1 MAFLGQEDRF
11 ETLTKLTTELA
22 ERKDAMASRWAGLE
36 THSELEGRLRV
47 QDEDC
52 VHGVPL
58 AECDLYAS
66 TFISLVGFDR
76 SEFEKYF

>member
-1 MAFLGQEDRF
+1 MAFLAQEERF
-11 ETLTKLTTELA
+11 NMLNKLTTELA
-22 ERKDAMASRWAGLE
+22 DRKDAMATRWAGLE

-52 VHGVPL
+52 KKGVPL

-66 TFISLVGFDR
+66 TYITLSEGYAQPIS
-76 SEFEKYF
+76 